1 MSKPKMPT
9 FYRGKYGL
17 WRLIYILIF
26 GVLLSSILF
35 TYYFIYQ
42 NIYSAIAN
50 ANAITSIKTNLN
62 IYNLDIPAFEKAT
75 AAINKKLTQEEFP
88 ANIRNIFYYNN
99 NPAVTP
105 VSTSTYANSN
115 TKR

>member
-26 GVLLSSILF
+26 GVLLSAVLF

-50 ANAITSIKTNLN
+50 ANAVTSIKSNLN
-62 IYNLDIPAFEKAT
+62 IYNLDIPAFEKAA
-75 AAINKKLTQEEFP
+75 AAINKKQIREEFP
-88 ANIRNIFYYNN
+88 PNIRNIFFYSSNSV
-99 NPAVTP
+99 ATP
-105 VSTSTYANSN
+105 TSTST
-115 TKR
+115 

>member
-1 MSKPKMPT
+1 MLMSKPKMPT
-9 FYRGKYGL
+9 FYKGKYGL
-17 WRLIYILIF
+17 WRLIYLLIF
-26 GVLLSSILF
+26 GLLIAVIAF

-75 AAINKKLTQEEFP
+75 AAIEKKQKLEEFP
-88 ANIRNIFYYNN
+88 SNVRNIFYYGN
-99 NPAVTP
+99 NPAPTP
-105 VSTSTYANSN
+105 KPATTTTST
-115 TKR
+115 